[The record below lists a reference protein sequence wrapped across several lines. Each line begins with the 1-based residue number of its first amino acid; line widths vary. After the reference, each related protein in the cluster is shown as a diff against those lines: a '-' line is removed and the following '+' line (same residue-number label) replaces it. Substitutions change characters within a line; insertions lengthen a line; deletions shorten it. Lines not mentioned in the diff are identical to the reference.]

1 MMATEAN
8 AKTPTGKVNWV
19 LFNSKTYATI
29 LYFLLSLPLG
39 IIYFTVAITGLT
51 LSIGLTPIFIGIP
64 LFFGVAKLLNGI
76 VNFEQSMIRQILGL
90 PAAPA
95 ASYTGNQQSQSG
107 QTWFMRMVRGFDGG
121 LFIRNLLLVLLR
133 FVTSIVFFVITVTV
147 LSLALAFIAL
157 PAVHIILMNE
167 LQLDIL
173 ENSLFSYFHIDW
185 TYNQQYLLYVGV
197 GAVLYWIALRVVN
210 GLMQV
215 QRRILYVDEPY
226 QSAHQTVP
234 YQDQIQSSVQQQYYE
249 LPVEQPSQEFIQPT
263 YRGEL

>member
-1 MMATEAN
+1 MATEAN
-8 AKTPTGKVNWV
+8 AKTPTGKVHWV
-19 LFNSKTYATI
+19 LFNPKTYATI

-90 PAAPA
+90 PAVPA
-95 ASYTGNQQSQSG
+95 TSSTGNQQSEAG
-107 QTWFMRMVRGFDGG
+107 QNWFMRMVRGFEGG
-121 LFIRNLLLVLLR
+121 LFIRNLLLVLMR
-133 FVTSIVFFVITVTV
+133 FVTSIVFFVITVTAI
-147 LSLALAFIAL
+147 SLGLGFIAL
-157 PAVHIILMNE
+157 PVVHIILMNE
-167 LQLDIL
+167 IQLDIL
-173 ENSLFSYFHIDW
+173 ENSFFSYFHIDW

-197 GAVLYWIALRVVN
+197 GVVLYWIALRVVN
-210 GLMQV
+210 GLMQI
-215 QRRILYVDEPY
+215 QRRIMYVDEPY
-226 QSAHQTVP
+226 QQAHQTVS

-249 LPVEQPSQEFIQPT
+249 LPVEQPTQELLQPA